1 MGVSPG
7 PNNGEPE
14 VQNSLSISPL
24 LGPGETRYTPGVT
37 SADQEVFLETL
48 SQACEALG
56 LALTAEQARLCA
68 HHAALVCET
77 NAHTNLTRITEPEAM
92 ALKHYADSL
101 TAFLVL
107 PRLARG
113 ASVCDIGTGAG
124 FPGVPMKVL
133 RPDLKLTLL
142 DSSSKRVAFL
152 TEVCNALGWDDVTCL
167 HARAEETKGRTYDVV
182 VARAVAA
189 LPKLLPWTHK
199 LIAPGGRLAL
209 LKGPDLETE
218 LAEAAPLARKLGLTL
233 LENKK
238 LTLPDPE
245 HSGRTLVVYR
255 R

>member
-1 MGVSPG
+1 MF
-7 PNNGEPE
+7 
-14 VQNSLSISPL
+14 LATL
-24 LGPGETRYTPGVT
+24 LK
-37 SADQEVFLETL
+37 
-48 SQACEALG
+48 ACEALG
-56 LALTAEQARLCA
+56 ISLTDEQAALCA
-68 HHAALVCET
+68 RHAMLVCET

-113 ASVCDIGTGAG
+113 ASVCDVGTGAG
-124 FPGVPMKVL
+124 FPGVPMKIL
-133 RPDLKLTLL
+133 RPDLALTLL

-152 TEVCNALGWDDVTCL
+152 SGACESLGWSDVTCL

-189 LPKLLPWTHK
+189 LPKLLPWTER
-199 LIAPGGRLAL
+199 LLAPGGRLAL
-209 LKGPDLETE
+209 LKGPDLDSE
-218 LAEAAPLARKLGLTL
+218 LADAAPLARKLGLTL
-233 LENKK
+233 IENKK

-245 HSGRTLVVYR
+245 SSGRTLVVYR